1 MQQFIVI
8 SYGKTQ
14 MNFLANAVLE
24 NAVLYNTHLLY

>member
-8 SYGKTQ
+8 SYEKTQ
-14 MNFLANAVLE
+14 RNFLADVVLE